1 MFGTLKPQ
9 RCRLPLVERQ
19 AHDRLYCGLCQSL
32 GEGYGTAVRGLLS
45 HDAVFLA
52 LLAEGLQSAPA
63 AHDSCRC
70 PLVPIVHRPT
80 LSPAS
85 PAMRYAAAY
94 QLLLADQFLADRQ
107 ADGRRFFGAARAL
120 LSSRV
125 ARARTGLVALGIDPT
140 PLEGFESRQLACE
153 RRARVDA
160 LDAARP
166 TAEALALVLA
176 HAADLPGADP
186 RAAEPATRAELG
198 TLGFALGEIIYLQDA
213 LEDLRK
219 DALAGAFNPCLAPAL
234 VGRAVPDRRL
244 VERACSALTSA
255 LERATRSLR
264 ALPLRRYRSVLESVL
279 EGELGRRSREAMR
292 SARAWTSE
300 AGLAHLA
307 HRADPNPLNGL
318 RERWLFAL
326 AFLTS
331 WFAMIASALAQ
342 GKAGAGPRP
351 LPRPSRLGGAGRG
364 GSGRGGHGG
373 SAGTAGQAGQAGQA
387 GSAGQA
393 GQAGDAGSAGQAGEA
408 GYAGS
413 AGQAGDAGSAGS
425 GGASDAGQGV
435 GGIDSSWLDPA
446 GQAGS
451 PSGAGGA
458 GGASGAAS
466 HGPGGV
472 FDPCPCL
479 PYRGGGPSPGASS
492 STSPPAL
499 PVPSGGGF
507 DAPAPPGPAPGG
519 GSGSGGCDPCSGCN
533 KTCNGCVD
541 ACTEPCKSCGGGKG
555 CDGSACCNSC
565 SAPCQSC
572 CSGGGNCCDGCNGC
586 GNCCNS
592 CNGCGNCCN
601 GCNGCG
607 NGCNGCNG
615 CSNGLPDPSNLSDG
629 CDKGPWA

>member
-80 LSPAS
+80 LSPES
-85 PAMRYAAAY
+85 PSMRYAAAY

-107 ADGRRFFGAARAL
+107 ADGRRLFGAARAL
-120 LSSRV
+120 LSSSV
-125 ARARTGLVALGIDPT
+125 ARARAGLVSLGIDPS

-153 RRARVDA
+153 RRNRVDA

-219 DALAGAFNPCLAPAL
+219 DALAGAFNPCLAPGL
-234 VGRAVPDRRL
+234 VGRALPDRRL
-244 VERACSALTSA
+244 VERACRALASALD
-255 LERATRSLR
+255 RARRSLQ
-264 ALPLRRYRSVLESVL
+264 ALPLLRHRSLLENVLQ
-279 EGELGRRSREAMR
+279 GELGRRSREAMQ
-292 SARAWTSE
+292 SARAWASE
-300 AGLAHLA
+300 SGLEHLA
-307 HRADPNPLNGL
+307 RRADPNPWNGL

-331 WFAMIASALAQ
+331 WFAMIASAFAQ
-342 GKAGAGPRP
+342 RKAGSSSRQLRPPRF
-351 LPRPSRLGGAGRG
+351 GGAGRG
-364 GSGRGGHGG
+364 GAGRGGYGG
-373 SAGTAGQAGQAGQA
+373 SAGSAGRAGQAGEAGA
-387 GSAGQA
+387 G
-393 GQAGDAGSAGQAGEA
+393 GQAGEA

-413 AGQAGDAGSAGS
+413 AGQSGYAGSAGS
-425 GGASDAGQGV
+425 EGHAGEAGQGGA
-435 GGIDSSWLDPA
+435 GGIDSSWLDAA

-458 GGASGAAS
+458 SGAAP
-466 HGPGGV
+466 HGHGSS
-472 FDPCPCL
+472 FNPCPCL
-479 PYRGGGPSPGASS
+479 PHPSGGPSPGASS
-492 STSPPAL
+492 SGSPSAL

-507 DAPAPPGPAPGG
+507 DVPAPPVAAPGG
-519 GSGSGGCDPCSGCN
+519 GSGSGSGSSCCCDPFSGFN
-533 KTCNGCVD
+533 RACNGCAD
-541 ACTEPCKSCGGGKG
+541 TCTEPCKSCGGGKG
-555 CDGSACCNSC
+555 GCCKACDGGACCKSC
-565 SAPCQSC
+565 GDPCQGC
-572 CSGGGNCCDGCNGC
+572 CSSGGNCCSGCNGC
-586 GNCCNS
+586 DS
-592 CNGCGNCCN
+592 CGSGCN
-601 GCNGCG
+601 GCNNCG
-607 NGCNGCNG
+607 SGCNG
-615 CSNGLPDPSNLSDG
+615 CSNGPPDPSNLSDC
-629 CDKGPWA
+629 CDKGPWT

>member
-186 RAAEPATRAELG
+186 RAAEPATRAEL
-198 TLGFALGEIIYLQDA
+198 
-213 LEDLRK
+213 
-219 DALAGAFNPCLAPAL
+219 
-234 VGRAVPDRRL
+234 
-244 VERACSALTSA
+244 A

-519 GSGSGGCDPCSGCN
+519 LRRRVHRALQ
-533 KTCNGCVD
+533 K
-541 ACTEPCKSCGGGKG
+541 
-555 CDGSACCNSC
+555 
-565 SAPCQSC
+565 
-572 CSGGGNCCDGCNGC
+572 
-586 GNCCNS
+586 
-592 CNGCGNCCN
+592 
-601 GCNGCG
+601 
-607 NGCNGCNG
+607 
-615 CSNGLPDPSNLSDG
+615 LRRR
-629 CDKGPWA
+629 